1 MLVGQS
7 VMALDVAVAVV
18 AEAQMV
24 GKVITQVSRVAPV
37 VLMVAA
43 AVKAAIKA
51 LALVVQSES
60 FGPEQHVHS
69 HLLVQEI
76 CNEPLY

>member
-1 MLVGQS
+1 
-7 VMALDVAVAVV
+7 MALDAV
-18 AEAQMV
+18 EAAAPAAQL
-24 GKVITQVSRVAPV
+24 GDKVIILVTRVAPV